1 MSKTH
6 SLPTL
11 LDIPLISR
19 VRRNHALEHATMQ
32 VLSEHHRELRLAG
45 RSSLWGFYIYGDV
58 PTDRVLAAAQ
68 EGLRR
73 LKAGQRQMA
82 IHPNC
87 GSNLVV
93 AGTLAGLGTFLT
105 LGGLSESRDKSRLSN
120 WTERISRLP
129 LACAVAMLGIIV
141 ARPLGAAFQAHVTT
155 QADVG
160 DLRVVGVTRER
171 RASILVHHVRTEG

>member
-1 MSKTH
+1 MSDPH

-11 LDIPLISR
+11 DFSMISR

-32 VLSEHHRELRLAG
+32 VLGERHQELRLAG

-58 PTDRVLAAAQ
+58 PTESVLAAAQ

-73 LKAGQRQMA
+73 LKTGQRRMA

-93 AGTLAGLGTFLT
+93 AGTLAGLGAFLT
-105 LGGLSESRDKSRLSN
+105 LGGLSGNQTKSRVPN
-120 WTERISRLP
+120 WVERLSRLP
-129 LACAVAMLGIIV
+129 FACAFAMLGIIV
-141 ARPLGAAFQAHVTT
+141 ARPLGTALQAHVTT

-160 DLRVVGVTRER
+160 DLCIVGVVKER
-171 RASILVHHVRTEG
+171 RAGVLVHHVRTEG